1 MSVIRRYL
9 LCLIAML
16 PVSLPG
22 GAHALEFRQVLTD
35 KSTLSFAYKQM
46 GVSMQGRFRKFVA
59 RIVFDPAKLSAAQAQ
74 FEVDLASIDT
84 GVSEADEEVIGK
96 PWFNTKTFPTARFVS
111 TKVQAMGDNRF
122 EVHGKLTIK
131 GQTRNVSAPFTF
143 KPEGASGVFDG
154 AFSLKRLDYAI
165 GVGPWAD
172 LDTVANDIQIR
183 FHIVASATPAK
194 K

>member
-16 PVSLPG
+16 LVSLPG

-46 GVSMQGRFRKFVA
+46 GVSMEGRFRKFVA

-84 GVSEADEEVIGK
+84 GVKEADEEVLGK
-96 PWFNTKTFPTARFVS
+96 QWFNAKIFPTARFVS
-111 TKVQAMGDNRF
+111 VKVQALGGNRF
-122 EVHGKLTIK
+122 EVYGKLTIK
-131 GQTRNVSAPFTF
+131 GRTQDVSAPFTF
-143 KPEGASGVFDG
+143 KSEGATGVFDG
-154 AFSLKRLDYAI
+154 AFTLKRLDYAI
-165 GVGPWAD
+165 GEGPWAD
-172 LDTVANDIQIR
+172 LGTVANDIQIR
-183 FHIVASATPAK
+183 FHIMASSAPAK

>member
-16 PVSLPG
+16 LVSLPG

-46 GVSMQGRFRKFVA
+46 GVSMEGRFRKFVA

-84 GVSEADEEVIGK
+84 GVTEADEEVLGK
-96 PWFNTKTFPTARFVS
+96 QWFSTKAFPTARFVS
-111 TKVQAMGDNRF
+111 TKVQTLGDNRF

-131 GQTRNVSAPFTF
+131 GQTRDVSAPFTF

-154 AFSLKRLDYAI
+154 AFTLKRLDYAI

-172 LDTVANDIQIR
+172 LDTVANNIQIR
-183 FHIVASATPAK
+183 FHIVASPAPAK